1 MSAVRQR
8 RAIVAGLTLWVAA
21 FHAPALAQESR
32 QTDVTVGYL
41 RVSCMNGVNTQ
52 FASERTRRLA
62 LVGEFNA
69 AFGPD
74 CGESEPRYRDF
85 GILGGVRV
93 SWYPGTRTTVFVQGL
108 GGVLHSTAGAY
119 SWEYESSAG
128 GLVQVTEPEL
138 TIDYLALQ
146 PGAGVTM
153 MLTPRLGLRAQADL
167 QFAIPDQSEWEG
179 VAGFPRATMGA
190 VVRLGSP
197 FTPRPQ

>member
-1 MSAVRQR
+1 MSHAAHR
-8 RAIVAGLTLWVAA
+8 RAIVAVLTLWAA
-21 FHAPALAQESR
+21 ALHSPALAQDSR

-41 RVSCMNGVNTQ
+41 RASCMNGVNAQ
-52 FASERTRRLA
+52 VASERTRRLA

-74 CGESEPRYRDF
+74 CSDPEPRYRDF

-93 SWYPGTRTTVFVQGL
+93 SWYPGPRTTVFFQSL

-119 SWEYESSAG
+119 SWEYTSIAG
-128 GLVQVTEPEL
+128 RQVRVAEPEL

-153 MLTPRLGLRAQADL
+153 MLTSRLGFRAQTDWL
-167 QFAIPDQSEWEG
+167 VAIPDQSEWEG
-179 VAGFPRATMGA
+179 LSIFPRVSVGG
-190 VVRLGSP
+190 VIRLGNP
-197 FTPRPQ
+197 FTPRR